1 MNQQGAQGDITLL
14 ADGAE
19 LRLAAAGILPWRQD
33 NSTLA
38 PLAPARGPVGRRV
51 GHHCSLGSAI
61 MNTEKATAAGNMLNG
76 KRRISLI
83 FIL

>member
-33 NSTLA
+33 NSSLNIPPEIT
-38 PLAPARGPVGRRV
+38 RV
-51 GHHCSLGSAI
+51 S
-61 MNTEKATAAGNMLNG
+61 
-76 KRRISLI
+76 
-83 FIL
+83 